1 MRKTKIVCTIGPT
14 SEKEEVLMDLVK
26 AGLNVA
32 RLNFSHGSHE
42 EHEVRINTIKKVR
55 QELNR
60 PIAIMLDTKG
70 PEIRTRNFENG
81 EAYLYAGQEFTI
93 TTRDI
98 LGNEKICSVTY
109 EDLAKDLSIGD
120 IVLIDDGLIELVV
133 KKKINDTDLLC
144 DVKNSGLIKNKKGI
158 NVPGVKI
165 HLPALTDK
173 DVDDIIFGIK
183 QGVDFIAA
191 SFIRKAS
198 DVLTIR
204 RILEENGAGHISIIS
219 KIENREGVDNIDEI
233 ISVSD
238 GIMVARGDL
247 GVEIPLEE
255 VPLVQKELISKCN
268 MAGKPVITATQMLDS
283 MMRNPRP
290 TRAEVSDV
298 ATAIYEGTDAIMLSG
313 ETASGS
319 YPIEAVE
326 TMSKIA
332 IMIEDSLDYKKI
344 LSNRYE
350 SSNYTITDS
359 IGYATCRSCIDL
371 QSAAIISATL
381 SGYTAIS
388 ISKFRPK
395 SPIIATTQSEQVMR
409 KLALYWGVYPIKTEK
424 PHSTD
429 DILEGS
435 VNRALEEKLIKNGE
449 LVIITAGVPVGI
461 SGATNL
467 MKIHVVSDPLFK
479 KTGYGKG
486 TVIGKAVKARNAVEL
501 EGRFNDGD
509 ILVMPSTDKDVVEYM
524 ERASAIIVEEGG
536 LTSHAFI
543 VAMEL
548 KKEVVVGATDCMKLI
563 EDGETLT
570 VNGKQGAVYRGEASI
585 L

>member
-14 SEKEEVLMDLVK
+14 SEKEEVLKDLVK

-133 KKKINDTDLLC
+133 KQKINDTDLLC